1 MNIIN
6 SNLKKT
12 LTILIFLIFAILSS
26 FSFYLN
32 LPASGYFLMYL
43 PFIMGLIFCY
53 FLYPKYKKALKSYV
67 DSILYF
73 QASLVAIILVIKTV
87 IKVPEDIFTQHLNSI
102 HGFLYVYA
110 MAIVAVI
117 KCCVSYCDGYLSY
130 MDEREQHIKEA
141 NEMNKKK
148 EDAIKNNKISLIT
161 GVSIFTLLLL
171 LFK

>member
-12 LTILIFLIFAILSS
+12 LTILIFLIFSILSS
-26 FSFYLN
+26 FSFYL
-32 LPASGYFLMYL
+32 
-43 PFIMGLIFCY
+43 
-53 FLYPKYKKALKSYV
+53 
-67 DSILYF
+67 LYF

-110 MAIVAVI
+110 MAIVAVL
-117 KCCVSYCDGYLSY
+117 KCCVYYCDGYLSY

-141 NEMNKKK
+141 NEINKKK
-148 EDAIKNNKISLIT
+148 KML
-161 GVSIFTLLLL
+161 
-171 LFK
+171 